1 MRTPLKVEFA
11 VPTAPLA
18 KAVAEEW
25 AAQGEHIQPATMPL
39 TRLVNSAIDGALG
52 REDAVTDDILSHAAS
67 DLLFYRADGPEG
79 LVAQQSLYWDPVLAW
94 ARNDLG
100 APFVLAEGVMPVTQP
115 QASLDRVRDRLSGFD
130 AFGLSALHVMTA
142 LSGSALLAL
151 AVALG
156 RLTPEEAWRAAHVD
170 EDWQISQW
178 GADSDAAARREQRWL
193 DFAAAART
201 LYLLKG

>member
-1 MRTPLKVEFA
+1 MRTPLKAEFTVA
-11 VPTAPLA
+11 TAPLA

-25 AAQGEHIQPATMPL
+25 AGQGEHIQPATMPL

-52 REDAVTDDILSHAAS
+52 REDAVMDDIVSHAAS
-67 DLLFYRADGPEG
+67 DLVFYRADAPEG
-79 LVAQQSLYWDPVLAW
+79 LIAQQSLSWDPVLAW

-100 APFVLAEGVMPVTQP
+100 APFVLAEGVMPVKQP
-115 QASLDRVRDRLSGFD
+115 QASLNRVRDRLSGFD

-142 LSGSALLAL
+142 LLGSALLAL

-156 RLTPEEAWRAAHVD
+156 RLTPEEAWAAAHVD

-178 GADSDAAARREQRWL
+178 GEDTEAAARREQRWR
-193 DFAAAART
+193 DFVAAART
-201 LYLLKG
+201 LDLLKG

>member
-1 MRTPLKVEFA
+1 MRTPLKAEFT

-25 AAQGEHIQPATMPL
+25 AAQGEHIQPATMPF
-39 TRLVNSAIDGALG
+39 TRLVNSAIDGARG
-52 REDAVTDDILSHAAS
+52 REDSIMDDILSHAAS
-67 DLLFYRADGPEG
+67 DLLFYRADAPEG

-94 ARNDLG
+94 ARDDLG
-100 APFVLAEGVMPVTQP
+100 APFVLGEGVMPLEQP
-115 QASLDRVRDRLSGFD
+115 QASLNRVRDRLAGFD

-156 RLTPEEAWRAAHVD
+156 RLTPEEAWRAGHVD

-178 GADSDAAARREQRWL
+178 GEDSEAAARREERWR
-193 DFAAAART
+193 DFAAAARM
-201 LYLLKG
+201 LDLHKG

>member
-1 MRTPLKVEFA
+1 MRTPLKAEFA
-11 VPTAPLA
+11 VPAAALA
-18 KAVAEEW
+18 MAVAEEW

-52 REDAVTDDILSHAAS
+52 REDAVLDDILSHAGS
-67 DLLFYRADGPEG
+67 DLLFYRPEGPEG
-79 LVAQQSLYWDPVLAW
+79 LVAQQALYWDPVLAW

-100 APFVLAEGVMPVTQP
+100 ASFVLAEGVMPVNQP
-115 QASLDRVRDRLSGFD
+115 QASLNRMRNCLAGFD

-178 GADSDAAARREQRWL
+178 GADSEAAARREQRWR
-193 DFAAAART
+193 DFVAAART
-201 LYLLKG
+201 LDLLKG